1 VAKVGAINKARQR
14 AAVRAAARVAVDK
27 QRALSKLCHDYHAAE
42 KAGQHGR
49 AAVLR
54 AEAAKLKGAE
64 CKGHAQARMNQV
76 RAAIAKDPMHKNLGP
91 DVWRML
97 YPENGPTLGRK
108 K

>member
-1 VAKVGAINKARQR
+1 
-14 AAVRAAARVAVDK
+14 
-27 QRALSKLCHDYHAAE
+27 
-42 KAGQHGR
+42 
-49 AAVLR
+49 VLR

-91 DVWRML
+91 DVGRML
-97 YPENGPTLGRK
+97 YPENGPALGRK